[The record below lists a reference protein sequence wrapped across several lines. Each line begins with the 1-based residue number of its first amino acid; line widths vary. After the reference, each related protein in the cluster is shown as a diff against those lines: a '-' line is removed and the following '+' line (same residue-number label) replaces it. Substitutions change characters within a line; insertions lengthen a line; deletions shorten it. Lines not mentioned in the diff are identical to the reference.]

1 MRVRRVLDVYCG
13 IGGLSLGFML
23 AVRDIEVTGV
33 DIDRDAVEAY
43 NYNLSKRF
51 NARAVAANALEW
63 KPEKFDMVIGGS
75 PCQPFSV
82 ASSRKGESHPLFP
95 TFRRFFEIVSESEP
109 AAFLFENV
117 KGLLSRRFRH
127 LFESQVSRLS
137 GDYRV
142 SWAVLDAA
150 DYGVP
155 QRRRR
160 LFAVGLRKDVDA
172 VFRFPHA
179 QSERITVREALED
192 VMSVPDLGGDIEAGD
207 GMVFVDS
214 RGNVVRIPWTKFQS
228 KHPPIRLDSP
238 APTIMSHLAKSSRT
252 GLLAIPAGRTVIYR
266 RLTVRECL
274 RLQSFPDWWEFPPSI
289 PVSRRYRLAGEAVPP
304 VMAYRLAVSLAEA
317 LKLKKRS
324 PGKEDWDLPYFDKA
338 FGRCAAQSEIG

>member
-155 QRRRR
+155 QRRQR

-252 GLLAIPAGRTVIYR
+252 GLLAIPNGRTVIYR

-289 PVSRRYRLAGEAVPP
+289 PVSRRYKLAGEAVPP

>member
-1 MRVRRVLDVYCG
+1 VIRVLDVYCG
-13 IGGLSLGFML
+13 IGGLSLGFVL
-23 AVRDIEVTGV
+23 AVKDIEVTGV
-33 DIDRDAVEAY
+33 DIDKDAVEAY

-51 NARAVAANALEW
+51 NARAVATNALEW

-82 ASSRKGESHPLFP
+82 ASSRKGENHPLFP
-95 TFRRFFEIVSESEP
+95 TFQRFFEIASESEP
-109 AAFLFENV
+109 IAFLFENV

-127 LFESQVSRLS
+127 LFESQLS
-137 GDYRV
+137 KLSQDYNI

-155 QRRRR
+155 QRRQR
-160 LFAVGLRKDVDA
+160 LFAVGIRKGVDA

-179 QSERITVREALED
+179 QSERITVREAVED
-192 VMSVPDLGGDIEAGD
+192 VMSVPDLREDIETSD
-207 GMVFVDS
+207 GIVFVDS

-228 KHPPIRLDSP
+228 KHPPIRLDSQ

-252 GLLAIPAGRTVIYR
+252 GLLAIPIGRTVIYR

-289 PVSRRYRLAGEAVPP
+289 PTSKRYKLVGEAVPP

-317 LKLKKRS
+317 LRLKKRRLR
-324 PGKEDWDLPYFDKA
+324 KDDWDLPYFDKTL
-338 FGRCAAQSEIG
+338 GKR